1 MLKLVLFLG
10 GFLLLTIGIGLL
22 GTIPPKGLEKPPA
35 QQAVAEAPQSAS

>member
-22 GTIPPKGLEKPPA
+22 GTIPPKGLEKLPV
-35 QQAVAEAPQSAS
+35 QQAATEVSQPAS